1 MPTIKKESFGKLKD
15 GREATLYTLR
25 NNKGNEIKVTDFGAR
40 LVSWRFRN
48 LDFENKFI
56 LIGHKTAGEYETD
69 DRDLGVVYVDGTS
82 HLADKIWSASEG
94 VEGVTFSIEDGGKKI
109 AVTYSV
115 SNDNELSIK
124 YAASGGVEDV
134 STKVVFSGDALT
146 APDFKIFSEDFKS
159 LDDEMWKIID
169 KPAEVEMELG
179 MFGFD
184 IGCPIDYLDA
194 GLKNTADIFSAADK
208 LLVNMYATQD
218 NVHVNKLP
226 DGFAIKTSGSKKTDD
241 GEIKSQTVYVVKNR
255 KG

>member
-25 NNKGNEIKVTDFGAR
+25 NNKGNEVKVTDFGAR
-40 LVSWRFRN
+40 IVSWRFRN
-48 LDFENKFI
+48 LDYENKFI
-56 LIGHKTAGEYETD
+56 LVGHKSAAEYEAD
-69 DRDLGVVYVDGTS
+69 DRDLGVVYVDGS
-82 HLADKIWSASEG
+82 AHLADKIWSASEG
-94 VEGVTFSIEDGGKKI
+94 VEGVTFSIEDGGKKV

-124 YAASGGVEDV
+124 YEASGGVEDV

-146 APDFKIFSEDFKS
+146 APDFKIFSDDFKS
-159 LDDEMWKIID
+159 LDDQMWKLID

-194 GLKNTADIFSAADK
+194 GLKNSANIFSAADR
-208 LLVNMYATQD
+208 LLLNMFATQD
-218 NVHVNKLP
+218 NVHVEKLP

-241 GEIKSQTVYVVKNR
+241 GVIKSQTVYMLKNR
-255 KG
+255 KD